1 MDALD
6 HARGLLVMARK
17 DFDAL
22 RGMIDKPSIPNPSL
36 RSTAGTR

>member
-1 MDALD
+1 MGALE

-22 RGMIDKPSIPNPSL
+22 SGMTDNPLLEVSSID
-36 RSTAGTR
+36 